1 MPPSLQLGVLS
12 PLKRRRRNH
21 SFTLSLGDFLLHYSL
36 SPSSCNGARRAA
48 RCITR
53 LHFLNRFLGKVK
65 VPSLPSSPSVSFLPS
80 PSGLTRSH
88 PESPTTP
95 TATDRDRICV
105 ALTAVDSSF
114 FSALSS
120 DRPTILRPLF
130 DPLSPFNGNERDE
143 KWRRRRE
150 GGGKLVLPL
159 SLPPFLFHSS
169 FSLSSRNLHR
179 ISEEGFPSSS
189 SSASGRSQGERER
202 GRKEGRNARYV
213 KHATTRVALS
223 ATQSA

>member
-1 MPPSLQLGVLS
+1 MTSCCI
-12 PLKRRRRNH
+12 
-21 SFTLSLGDFLLHYSL
+21 TL

-143 KWRRRRE
+143 KWRRRRG

-189 SSASGRSQGERER
+189 SSGRSQGERGGEGGR
-202 GRKEGRNARYV
+202 EEEGRKECALCKTRDYSRRTLSHSVRLGRWTSPQRGWRIDA
-213 KHATTRVALS
+213 
-223 ATQSA
+223 